1 MYTDKTIHMLKLFQ
15 YMKDQLAEN
24 RDELRNEDLSRSMK
38 SIANDLY
45 YEFRRFDADDFVI
58 VINKIIDEITAQ
70 AELKIETKYRTKLDY
85 LKEELRQLQVTD
97 ASEEEEEKIIMEE
110 NNNENSSRNQSAE

>member
-1 MYTDKTIHMLKLFQ
+1 
-15 YMKDQLAEN
+15 MKDQLAEN

-45 YEFRRFDADDFVI
+45 YEFRRFDPDDFVI
-58 VINKIIDEITAQ
+58 VFDKIIDEITAQ